1 MSKSLILN
9 SITKEGVDI
18 LATQQGEPAWSKE
31 LRTRAWESYLK
42 KPFPS
47 ENDPAWKKTR
57 LSLLDFS
64 RLSAKSFTP
73 LSEKQTDSGLTDN
86 LIDHVA
92 KMGGLVFSY
101 QSQENSFCQVEL
113 SAEAKAKGVKLVAI
127 PQASKE
133 APEILKQFEKN
144 APEAEDDKFMLMS
157 RALFNCGGVLSVPDN
172 VEIDDPFVFITNLA
186 SDCVDGALFPRV
198 IVKVGKNS
206 RIRVVNHFTSSGSN
220 VSSQIVFSNALT
232 EIQAESGAYV
242 SYVEVQNYADN
253 VFSLNRQFNNLQKDA
268 RIYSLN
274 VGLGGKQIRADIYTH
289 LSHSGSS
296 ASVMGVALA
305 SSDQSIHYNTIQ
317 DHQAPHTTSN
327 IDFRIAL
334 RNHSVSCYHGNIRIA
349 KEAQQ
354 TDAYQSSKNL
364 LLGED
369 ARAEAVPNLEILAND
384 VKCSHGATVGP
395 VDKEQIF
402 YLNSRGLDKTT
413 AEELVITGFFNTVL
427 ATNPIAGVDA
437 FIQELVAS
445 KVQSSNK

>member
-42 KPFPS
+42 KPFPT
-47 ENDPAWKKTR
+47 ENDPGWKKTR

-64 RLSAKSFTP
+64 RLSAKSFS
-73 LSEKQTDSGLTDN
+73 SEKDQKAEPLLADN
-86 LIDHVA
+86 LLDHFA
-92 KMGGLVFSY
+92 KVSGFVFSH
-101 QSQENSFCQVEL
+101 QSEENSFCQVKL
-113 SAEAKAKGVKLVAI
+113 SDEAKAKGVKLAAI
-127 PQASKE
+127 PQATQE
-133 APEILKQFEKN
+133 TPEILKRFDKN
-144 APEAEDDKFMLMS
+144 APEAEADKFILMS

-172 VEIDDPFVFITNLA
+172 VEIEDPFVFVTNLA
-186 SDCVDGALFPRV
+186 ANCVDGALFPR
-198 IVKVGKNS
+198 ILINVGRNS
-206 RIRVVNHFTSSGSN
+206 RIKVVNHFTSAGSKP
-220 VSSQIVFSNALT
+220 QKEIVFSNALT
-232 EIQAESGAYV
+232 EIQAEDGAYI

-253 VFSLNRQFNNLQKDA
+253 VFSLNRQFNNLSKDA
-268 RIYSLN
+268 RIYSLC
-274 VGLGGKQIRADIYTH
+274 VGLGGKQIRSDVYTH
-289 LSHSGSS
+289 LSSTGAS
-296 ASVMGVALA
+296 ASVLGVALA
-305 SSDQSIHYNTIQ
+305 SKEQSVHYNTVQ
-317 DHQAPHTTSN
+317 DHLAPHTTSN

-334 RNHSVSCYHGNIRIA
+334 KNHAVSCYHGNIKIA

-369 ARAEAVPNLEILAND
+369 AKAEAVPNLEILAND

-402 YLNSRGLDKTT
+402 YLQSRGLDKTT
-413 AEELVITGFFNTVL
+413 AEELIIIGFFNTVL

-437 FIQELVAS
+437 FIQELVAK
-445 KVQSSNK
+445 KVQDHK